1 MNRIKLAWIVLRHG
15 YEALHDFA
23 EFMNYHEEEVL
34 DLVEAL
40 EVSVTEHL
48 DELFTTRYAL
58 ENTDV

>member
-23 EFMNYHEEEVL
+23 EFMNLHEYEVEN
-34 DLVEAL
+34 LVDSL

-48 DELFTTRYAL
+48 DELFLTRHAL
-58 ENTDV
+58 ENN

>member
-23 EFMNYHEEEVL
+23 QFMELHEYEMSE
-34 DLVEAL
+34 LVESL

-48 DELFTTRYAL
+48 DELFTTRTRL
-58 ENTDV
+58 EQE

>member
-23 EFMNYHEEEVL
+23 EFMELHEYEVDEL
-34 DLVEAL
+34 IESL

-48 DELFTTRYAL
+48 DELFLTRNAL
-58 ENTDV
+58 EKEDV